1 MNPRQ
6 LALDT
11 LLKVIQ
17 DESYSNIAV
26 QHALKNE
33 NLKPVD
39 KGFYTS
45 LVYGVLERK
54 ITLDYQ
60 LSLYLKKPLKK
71 LHPTV
76 YAILLI
82 GAYQILY
89 MEKVPGHAAVNESVK
104 LSRKNGVAFASGMIN
119 AVLRKIN
126 KNGVQYPSSKNMEF
140 NYSVKYSCPGPLV
153 NLFIKSYGLEDALKI
168 MESALKVPPL
178 TVRCNTVKTD
188 SDSLIKFL
196 ALEGVKAEK
205 HSTVPNAL
213 VLNGTGSV
221 TELESF
227 KKGLFH
233 VQDISSQICCNILSA
248 KPGETVIDVCAAPGG
263 KSFTIAEEMEGKGKV
278 YSFDLYNQR
287 VKLIKDGASRL
298 GLENIDASVH
308 DASDKSIPK
317 ITADRVLCDV
327 PCSGLGIIGRKP
339 EIRFKDLSEIDNLP
353 DLQYA
358 ILCNSIRYLR
368 NDGILVYSTCT
379 LNPKENIDVCERFVR
394 EHPSFEIKETHTL
407 LPHKDGCDGFFV
419 AVLSEKRKHG

>member
-11 LLKVIQ
+11 LIKVIQ
-17 DESYSNIAV
+17 DTSYSNIAV
-26 QHALKNE
+26 QHALKDE
-33 NLKPVD
+33 KLKPVD
-39 KGFYTS
+39 KGFYTA

-76 YAILLI
+76 YTILLL

-89 MEKVPGHAAVNESVK
+89 MEKVPIHAAVNESVK
-104 LSRKNGVAFASGMIN
+104 LSKKNKVGFASGMIN
-119 AVLRKIN
+119 AVLRKIE
-126 KNGVQYPSSKNMEF
+126 KNGIKYPESKNMEF
-140 NYSVKYSCPGPLV
+140 NYSVIYSCPGPLV

-168 MESALKVPPL
+168 MESGLKVPPVS
-178 TVRCNTVKTD
+178 VRVNTVKTD
-188 SDSLIKFL
+188 TESLMKTL
-196 ALEGVKAEK
+196 SLEGVEAKK
-205 HSTVPNAL
+205 HDVIEDAL
-213 VLNGTGSV
+213 ILKDTGSV

-233 VQDISSQICCNILSA
+233 VQDISSQFCCAALDP
-248 KPGETVIDVCAAPGG
+248 KPGETIVDVCAAPGG
-263 KSFTIAEEMEGKGKV
+263 KTFTIAERMEGKGTV
-278 YSFDLYNQR
+278 YSFDLYDQR
-287 VKLIKDGASRL
+287 VKLINDGAKRL
-298 GLENIDASVH
+298 GLANVKACVQDAS
-308 DASDKSIPK
+308 KEEETSIV
-317 ITADRVLCDV
+317 ADRVLCDV

-339 EIRFKDLSEIDNLP
+339 EIRFKDFSEIDNLP

-379 LNPKENIDVCERFVR
+379 LNPKENIEVCERFVR
-394 EHPSFEIKETHTL
+394 EHPSFEIKESRTL
-407 LPHKDGCDGFFV
+407 LPHKDNCDGFFV
-419 AVLSEKRKHG
+419 AVLLGK